1 MKQTRLIKL
10 KEVINLTA
18 LSRSLIYKKMKEGLF
33 PKSVSQGDRA
43 VAWVE
48 SEIEEWVEEII
59 AQREAEENCSST

>member
-33 PKSVSQGDRA
+33 PKSVSLGDRA

-48 SEIEEWVEEII
+48 SEIEEWIEEII
-59 AQREAEENCSST
+59 AQREVKDDG